1 MSSLSNQTQYP
12 QTPVS
17 HNMIAI
23 MTLLLLA
30 VVAISTTCVEA
41 VGGPMLAWFVC
52 VLQVCAVL
60 ALIVYVGR
68 HNQRAAS
75 IHRTDLHLQALIEER
90 RRQK

>member
-12 QTPVS
+12 QTPIS

-52 VLQVCAVL
+52 VVQVCAVL
-60 ALIVYVGR
+60 ALILYVSR

-75 IHRTDLHLQALIEER
+75 AHRAALHLQAWIEVR
-90 RRQK
+90 RRHQ